1 MSVAVVFAVS
11 VDADDLDFLHFLE
24 DAALDTTGRDG
35 AAAFNVEHVFHRH
48 EERLIDRALRHGD
61 VIIDRRDE
69 RDDLGFL
76 LGVAVQRLERAAFDD
91 RNLVAREFVLREQ
104 IAHFHF
110 DEVEQFGIVDHVDLV
125 QENDDRRHADLA
137 REQDVLAGLRHR
149 AVGGA
154 DDEDRAVHLRGAG
167 DHVLH
172 IVGVA
177 GAIDVRVVALVALVF
192 DVGGIDRD
200 AALFFFGSG
209 VDRIV
214 GARLGH
220 AFLREHAGDRGGE
233 GGLAVVN
240 VTDRA
245 DVHVRL
251 VAFELV
257 LSHLEFS
264 LGYLIFLLLSF
275 R

>member
-1 MSVAVVFAVS
+1 MSVAVVFAVCRQ
-11 VDADDLDFLHFLE
+11 ADDLDFLHFLE
-24 DAALDTTGRDG
+24 DAALDTTGRDS

-48 EERLIDRALRHGD
+48 EERLINRTLGHGD
-61 VIIDRRDE
+61 VIIDRGDE
-69 RDDLGFL
+69 RHDLGFL
-76 LGVAVQRLERAAFDD
+76 FGVAVQRLERAAFDD
-91 RNLVAREFVLREQ
+91 RDGVAREFVLREQ

-110 DEVEQFGIVDHVDLV
+110 DEVEEFGIIDHVDLV
-125 QENDDRRHADLA
+125 QENDDRRHADLTG
-137 REQDVLAGLRHR
+137 EQDVLAGLRHR
-149 AVGGA
+149 TVRGA
-154 DDEDRAVHLRGAG
+154 HDEDRSVHLRGAG
-167 DHVLH
+167 DHVLDV
-172 IVGVA
+172 IGVT
-177 GAIDVRVVALVALVF
+177 GAIDVSVVALVALVF
-192 DVGGIDRD
+192 DVCGRDRD

-220 AFLREHAGDRGGE
+220 ALLREHAGDRRGE

-264 LGYLIFLLLSF
+264 LGYLIF
-275 R
+275 